1 MAALCGLRLHPIL
14 REAEYGEGHL
24 LMHKARQNPKTLKI
38 LFMLGLVIAGPFPIA
53 GAKDSGV
60 HDGKRIDLAQS
71 SHAIVS
77 PMQFEAEASKNHET
91 VAKYY
96 EDSAAELRA
105 KAEEHKLLLEQYENK
120 SYLYGKKAQDLQSHA
135 SALIRKY
142 EQAADADAKKGDTHR
157 RIASRLKEN
166 SDTESKLST
175 ATASRR

>member
-1 MAALCGLRLHPIL
+1 MN
-14 REAEYGEGHL
+14 
-24 LMHKARQNPKTLKI
+24 KARQNPGTLKI
-38 LFMLGLVIAGPFPIA
+38 LFMLGLVIAGPLPVA
-53 GAKDSGV
+53 GAEDLGA
-60 HDGKRIDLAQS
+60 HAAKRIDLAQN

-77 PMQFEAEASKNHET
+77 PTQFEAAASKNHET

-142 EQAADADAKKGDTHR
+142 EQAAEADAKKADTHR

-166 SDTESKLST
+166 SDTESKLNT
-175 ATASRR
+175 ANASRR